1 MNSNKLTDIKNN
13 IKSEVKEKLG
23 SIKGKSPPDNK
34 RLIKIILIAV
44 IVITILVTLTYFV
57 GWLAEKLYDFMNVE
71 YEARSDFFHCIGTA
85 LSGKVV
91 PIFLWVT
98 FAAVIIILGIFL
110 WNIRRERSQPDGEQ
124 DDRNFTYSE
133 SGDFGTNRALRG
145 YETTSVFNFQK
156 ELGESSEFIVG
167 EDIDTGEIVTMK
179 PIEESYRNPNI
190 AIIGSPG
197 TMKTRTVINNY
208 MLQSIR
214 QGRSVFCIDTKGSLY
229 SDFYN
234 LADSRGYTQRVLNL
248 CEIDKSDGFDP
259 LDIVKDDPD
268 LVSIFAQTI
277 IDNTSDEYNKDSF
290 FDKGEMALLKA
301 IALLVMHDG
310 EPKGGYTHTP
320 NADDRNF
327 ITIYKTIV
335 TSTIEELSS
344 TFAIISDIEPDHP
357 AMMPWLTFLKGGQ
370 VSNNFVLGL
379 ASRLQLL
386 QNPGVQKIFT
396 HNDIDFDL
404 PGKQKC
410 IYYLRLPDTTSTYRF
425 VSSLFITLLYKTL
438 VTQADGNDSLV
449 LDVLVTALLD
459 EFCTA
464 GKIPDFTDKISSVRS
479 RGIASVI
486 AIQNIPQIQDRYE
499 GKAWEEILSDCD
511 TMFFLGTNDNTTAQY
526 ISDTCGTTTIATT
539 SQGYRYDSTISTS
552 MMFND
557 SNSTNE
563 RNVYTP
569 GEVKTMNIFEQL
581 VLVRGLNVYKCKKLD
596 YTKHPDYPK
605 LVPKNITKHT
615 PQYVLKGEDNEPQ
628 GSIKILSLEQRQKI
642 TGAAKREEQKKEA
655 GKETDKKEDK
665 KIIDVQTTVKVDS
678 DTGEV
683 VDISSEKTP
692 ANADEENKNNVG
704 AEQEKTKS
712 TDIPKKADKPT
723 EEKPR
728 KKQGSMSDEDRAQ
741 QLTLLGFEPV
751 ELTKPKRNSRVKHP
765 RPKL

>member
-259 LDIVKDDPD
+259 LDIVKDIV
-268 LVSIFAQTI
+268 VSSISWTTYKAREVTRAQYNTFKDF
-277 IDNTSDEYNKDSF
+277 ID
-290 FDKGEMALLKA
+290 A
-301 IALLVMHDG
+301 I
-310 EPKGGYTHTP
+310 P
-320 NADDRNF
+320 
-327 ITIYKTIV
+327 
-335 TSTIEELSS
+335 
-344 TFAIISDIEPDHP
+344 
-357 AMMPWLTFLKGGQ
+357 
-370 VSNNFVLGL
+370 VSNITC
-379 ASRLQLL
+379 
-386 QNPGVQKIFT
+386 KIAVACRCS
-396 HNDIDFDL
+396 D
-404 PGKQKC
+404 PAAKE
-410 IYYLRLPDTTSTYRF
+410 
-425 VSSLFITLLYKTL
+425 
-438 VTQADGNDSLV
+438 
-449 LDVLVTALLD
+449 LLD
-459 EFCTA
+459 EFLNMVWKYVD
-464 GKIPDFTDKISSVRS
+464 GNSLEDKIILSAISANTKLQEKAKELIRQDWEKGNEKLLTEAQQKLDLLHTELKSAAADLGKAQEAFNKTKAEDDRLSSIIAEKEKLADGIEKAVAERIQKA
-479 RGIASVI
+479 RENAADFIASMAFVGGQPMQVVGS
-486 AIQNIPQIQDRYE
+486 AASPSPST
-499 GKAWEEILSDCD
+499 AWPL
-511 TMFFLGTNDNTTAQY
+511 
-526 ISDTCGTTTIATT
+526 
-539 SQGYRYDSTISTS
+539 
-552 MMFND
+552 
-557 SNSTNE
+557 
-563 RNVYTP
+563 P
-569 GEVKTMNIFEQL
+569 
-581 VLVRGLNVYKCKKLD
+581 
-596 YTKHPDYPK
+596 
-605 LVPKNITKHT
+605 
-615 PQYVLKGEDNEPQ
+615 
-628 GSIKILSLEQRQKI
+628 
-642 TGAAKREEQKKEA
+642 
-655 GKETDKKEDK
+655 
-665 KIIDVQTTVKVDS
+665 
-678 DTGEV
+678 
-683 VDISSEKTP
+683 
-692 ANADEENKNNVG
+692 
-704 AEQEKTKS
+704 
-712 TDIPKKADKPT
+712 
-723 EEKPR
+723 
-728 KKQGSMSDEDRAQ
+728 
-741 QLTLLGFEPV
+741 
-751 ELTKPKRNSRVKHP
+751 
-765 RPKL
+765 